1 METIMKS
8 RCFLAALAVTNFF
21 LLLIL
26 LGELSSS
33 SADDQKILRTHGLE
47 LVDENGQIR
56 SSLKIE
62 PDGEII
68 LRFFDEKGII
78 RFKAGTSEKGGFE

>member
-1 METIMKS
+1 
-8 RCFLAALAVTNFF
+8 
-21 LLLIL
+21 

-47 LVDENGQIR
+47 LVDEIGQIR

-78 RFKAGTSEKGGFE
+78 HFKAGTSEKGGFE